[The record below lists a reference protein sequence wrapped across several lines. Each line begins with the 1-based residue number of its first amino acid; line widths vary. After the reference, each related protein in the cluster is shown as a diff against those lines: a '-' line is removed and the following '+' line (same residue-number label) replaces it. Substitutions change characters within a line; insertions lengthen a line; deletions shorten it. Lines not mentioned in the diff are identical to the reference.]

1 MFAVQNSLIM
11 KLFTTLVPIFFFFL
25 GNYSS
30 FAQEIG
36 IGQWREHLPY
46 FEGISLTEAESR
58 IYCSTPYSIFY
69 FDKTDNSLMR
79 LNKVTGLSD
88 IGISTINYHTAL
100 QTLVI
105 AYTNTN
111 MDLIRGNTITNISDI
126 YRKPILG
133 KKTINRI
140 CFRDQYAY
148 LACGF
153 GIVVLDLEKEEIAD
167 TYYIG
172 PDGSQINVSDLTF
185 DENNHI
191 FAATESGIY
200 RASLNSANLSDYN
213 SWTKDM
219 NVPHP
224 DLVYNHIEY
233 FAGKVFANNVHEEYD
248 ADTIFTFDGTSWQ
261 RFDSPS
267 FSTKKSIQVNYGQLL
282 FANIYNVAVY
292 DQALTRIYFTYQPS
306 DIWIA
311 PNDAILDEE
320 GSVWVADRYYGLLKT
335 YNNGWSADVIRPNG
349 PKSVNVFDMSVRGK
363 DLYVVPGGRD
373 ASWGNVWKRGEVYW
387 FIENSWDY
395 LDYKKQPELEP
406 ARDMV
411 VVEVDPANPKT
422 VFIGSWGNGV
432 YEIRNNALF
441 EIYTD
446 ENSTL
451 QQFTGTGRINVGGLC
466 FDHDHNLWV
475 TNSNAANLLCVK
487 KNDGTWASFNLGSA
501 ASGIDAGEIV
511 IDSADQK
518 WILVRDHGLLV
529 FNDNHTLDQPADD
542 QMRKLSSNAGNGALP
557 GLKILSAAVDQE
569 GELWIGSDEGVAV
582 IYSPGNVFTGGN
594 YDAQR
599 ILVEQDGYVQYLL
612 ETETVT
618 CITIDG
624 ANRKWFGTDRAGVFL
639 MSEDGTREILHF
651 DESDSPLLSNSITSI
666 VINDDGEVF
675 FGTAK
680 GIISYKSTATPPPP
694 VITDVYAY
702 PNPVREGYDG
712 PIAIRGLGNDVV
724 DVKITDISGT
734 LVFAPEIEGGQA
746 IWYGRNFDGR
756 KVRTGVYL
764 VFISNE
770 DGSDTMVTKILFI
783 N

>member
-1 MFAVQNSLIM
+1 M
-11 KLFTTLVPIFFFFL
+11 KLLYSLSVLLLCLFNGFF
-25 GNYSS
+25 SA
-30 FAQEIG
+30 AQEIG

-46 FEGISLTEAESR
+46 YEGISVTEAENR
-58 IYCSTPYSIFY
+58 IYCATRYSIFY

-88 IGISTINYHTAL
+88 IGISTINYHSSL

-105 AYTNTN
+105 AYSNTN
-111 MDLIRGNTITNISDI
+111 IDLIRDNTITNISDI
-126 YRKPILG
+126 YRKSILG
-133 KKTINRI
+133 LKTINSI
-140 CFRDQYAY
+140 LFRGQYAY

-153 GIVVLDLEKEEIAD
+153 GIVVLDIEKEEIAD

-172 PDGSQINVSDLTF
+172 PDGSQINVWDLAF
-185 DENNHI
+185 DADNNI

-200 RASLNSANLSDYN
+200 RASLNSTNLSDYN

-219 NVPHP
+219 DIPHP
-224 DLVYNHIEY
+224 DLTYNHIAY
-233 FAGKVFANNVHEEYD
+233 FTGKIFANNVHEEYD
-248 ADTIFTFDGTSWQ
+248 ADTVFMYDGSSWQ
-261 RFDSPS
+261 RFDGAS
-267 FSTKKSIQVNYGQLL
+267 FSTRKNIQVNHDRMVI
-282 FANIYNVAVY
+282 ANIYNVGVY
-292 DQALTRIYFTYQPS
+292 DEALTRIYFTYQPS
-306 DIWIA
+306 EIGVA
-311 PNDAILDEE
+311 PSDAILDKD
-320 GSVWVADRYYGLLKT
+320 GSVWIADRFYGLLQT

-349 PKSVNVFDMSVRGK
+349 PKSANVFDMSVGGK
-363 DLYVVPGGRD
+363 DLFVVPGGRD
-373 ASWGNVWKRGEVYW
+373 PSWGNVWKRGEVYW

-406 ARDMV
+406 ARDML
-411 VVEVDPANPKT
+411 VVEVDPANNKT
-422 VFIGSWGNGV
+422 VFIGSWGNGL
-432 YEIRNNALF
+432 YELRDNDLY

-451 QQFTGTGRINVGGLC
+451 QQYTGTGRINVGGLC
-466 FDHDHNLWV
+466 FDPDHNLWI
-475 TNSNAANLLCVK
+475 TNSNAANLLCLK
-487 KNDGTWASFNLGSA
+487 KNDGTWTSFNLGSI

-511 IDSADQK
+511 IDSTGQK

-529 FNDNHTLDQPADD
+529 FNDNYTLDETLDD
-542 QMRKLSSNAGNGALP
+542 RTRKLNANTGNGALP
-557 GLKILSAAVDQE
+557 GLKILSFAVDQE

-599 ILVEQDGYVQYLL
+599 ILIEQDGYIGYLL
-612 ETETVT
+612 EKESVT
-618 CITIDG
+618 AIAMDG

-639 MSEDGTREILHF
+639 MSEDGTEEILHF
-651 DESDSPLLSNSITSI
+651 NEDNSPLLSNSITSI

-694 VITDVYAY
+694 VNTNVYAY
-702 PNPVREGYDG
+702 PNPVRESYNGV
-712 PIAIRGLGNDVV
+712 IAIKGLVKNA
-724 DVKITDISGT
+724 DVKITDVSGT
-734 LVFAPEIEGGQA
+734 LIYATRAEGGQA
-746 IWYGRNFDGR
+746 IWDGRNFDGR
-756 KVRTGVYL
+756 RAHTGVYL